1 MISTSYIHLKVPY
14 ASNKST
20 TVCNSFL
27 PPILNEELAEL
38 FIIHY
43 SFFIKPHTY
52 SNSRACVIFMMSL
65 HLLSVIRREQDSR
78 GIVESGIWYNI
89 GI

>member
-1 MISTSYIHLKVPY
+1 MM
-14 ASNKST
+14 
-20 TVCNSFL
+20 
-27 PPILNEELAEL
+27 NEELAEL

-65 HLLSVIRREQDSR
+65 HLLGVIRWEQDSR